1 MITKNI
7 GGDRLGSGSK
17 MQVQMHN
24 YERSTH
30 DLSSVWR
37 SSMQVGTLTPFMV
50 EVGLNGDTFD
60 IDLTAMVRTLP
71 TISPLY
77 GSFKL
82 QMDVFEIPMRLYN
95 GILHNNALKIGN
107 NMQKVKF
114 PKIKF
119 DVKVGRV
126 MNTDRPF
133 MVEVGLNGDTF
144 DIDLTAMVR
153 TLPTISPLFGS
164 FKLQMDVFEIPMRL
178 YNGILHNNALKIGNN
193 MQKVKFPKIKF
204 DVKVGR
210 VS

>member
-1 MITKNI
+1 MSITKNI

-82 QMDVFEIPMRLYN
+82 QMDVFEIPLRLYN
-95 GILHNNALKIGN
+95 VILHNNALKIGN

-133 MVEVGLNGDTF
+133 NIKPIIVTG
-144 DIDLTAMVR
+144 
-153 TLPTISPLFGS
+153 
-164 FKLQMDVFEIPMRL
+164 KQ
-178 YNGILHNNALKIGNN
+178 IGRAH
-193 MQKVKFPKIKF
+193 V
-204 DVKVGR
+204 
-210 VS
+210 

>member
-1 MITKNI
+1 MIKKNI

-119 DVKVGRV
+119 DVRVGRV

-133 MVEVGLNGDTF
+133 NISQLSGDSLITYLGLRGF
-144 DIDLTAMVR
+144 
-153 TLPTISPLFGS
+153 
-164 FKLQMDVFEIPMRL
+164 
-178 YNGILHNNALKIGNN
+178 
-193 MQKVKFPKIKF
+193 
-204 DVKVGR
+204 
-210 VS
+210 

>member
-30 DLSSVWR
+30 YLSSVWR

-77 GSFKL
+77 VLLFKASL
-82 QMDVFEIPMRLYN
+82 
-95 GILHNNALKIGN
+95 
-107 NMQKVKF
+107 
-114 PKIKF
+114 
-119 DVKVGRV
+119 
-126 MNTDRPF
+126 
-133 MVEVGLNGDTF
+133 
-144 DIDLTAMVR
+144 
-153 TLPTISPLFGS
+153 S
-164 FKLQMDVFEIPMRL
+164 
-178 YNGILHNNALKIGNN
+178 
-193 MQKVKFPKIKF
+193 
-204 DVKVGR
+204 
-210 VS
+210 